1 MPGINRISV
10 CSYEKLI
17 TIIMAAQ
24 ITAADDLGKSKLGMI
39 LRNSIKMD
47 YMLSAGAAALTN
59 IGLLG
64 AIVATYLQNM
74 RLIRSYFTGGLVL
87 VACLFMVQNIVIVIF
102 WSKLYVA
109 GPSIGG
115 IVDAAPYLFAINLA
129 QSVGL
134 SVLLWISRR

>member
-10 CSYEKLI
+10 CSYEKSI
-17 TIIMAAQ
+17 TI
-24 ITAADDLGKSKLGMI
+24 TSADDLGKSKLGMI

-115 IVDAAPYLFAINLA
+115 IVDAAAPYLFAINLA
-129 QSVGL
+129 QSAGL
-134 SVLLWISRR
+134 AVLLWISRR